1 MACWRECRTYL
12 HPFARISDLKIME
25 KKMKKIQLV
34 LLLAGLFMIAMPQQA
49 QAYLGICCSKCGG
62 NMPTNIAGGGIP
74 ETHELRIKISPEFM
88 RMEGLRSGT
97 SSVSESSLLGMPM
110 MMGAPTG
117 KFMAVQERM
126 DMSMLNLTVG
136 YSFSEKFFAGI
147 MGMYTRK
154 DMDMRFNTPMQMR
167 TGRSG
172 YTMKSDGFADTMLM
186 AKYLLHADD
195 PLIPTSQFSLFA
207 GLSLPT
213 GSITER
219 NSEHPLNMRKTEL
232 LPYGMQLGSGTFDPT
247 VGLLYQGS
255 SSPLWWGANAMYTAR
270 LHDNNEGYRK
280 GNEARADLYLMYQPR
295 VDTVLELQLNGKWS
309 DKIKG
314 QANEALT
321 GASGHATKGVAGS
334 PFMTPL
340 WNPNNYGGTQLFAT
354 VGIQWQPVPMQV
366 LNLQFALPLYRRLNG
381 VQMETDWQARLTWYI
396 EIPTSKSV
404 RSGGSPDGPS
414 HLGF

>member
-1 MACWRECRTYL
+1 
-12 HPFARISDLKIME
+12 
-25 KKMKKIQLV
+25 MKKIR
-34 LLLAGLFMIAMPQQA
+34 LLLLFAGLLMIALPQQA
-49 QAYLGICCSKCGG
+49 EAYLGICCSKCGG

-74 ETHELRIKISPEFM
+74 ETYELRIKISPEFM

-110 MMGAPTG
+110 MMGSPTG
-117 KFMAVQERM
+117 KYMAVQERM
-126 DMSMLNLTVG
+126 DMSMLNLTLG

-147 MGMYTRK
+147 MGMYTKK
-154 DMDMRFNTPMQMR
+154 DMDMKFNSMMSMPVMMGG
-167 TGRSG
+167 TGVPG
-172 YTMKSDGFADTMLM
+172 FTMKSQGIADTMLM
-186 AKYLLHADD
+186 GKYLLHADD
-195 PLIPTSQFSLFA
+195 PMIPTSQVSLFA

-219 NSEHPLNMRKTEL
+219 NDEHPLAMRKKEL

-255 SSPLWWGANAMYTAR
+255 SSPLWWGANGMYTAR
-270 LHDNNEGYRK
+270 LHDNDEGYRK
-280 GNEARADLYLMYQPR
+280 GNQARADLYLMYQPR

-314 QANEALT
+314 QADEAVS
-321 GASGHATKGVAGS
+321 GASGRATQGNAAT
-334 PFMTPL
+334 PYMTPL
-340 WNPNNYGGTQLFAT
+340 WDPNNYGGTQLFAT

-366 LNLQFALPLYRRLNG
+366 VNLQFSLPLYRRLNG
-381 VQMETDWQARLTWYI
+381 VQMETDWRATLTWYI
-396 EIPTSKSV
+396 EIPTSKSI
-404 RSGGSPDGPS
+404 RSGGQPDGPS